1 MSAYLQKGPMFQV
14 QKSPQLILHI
24 YQQHSKL
31 HPNLIAQPH
40 CQEHSTKIKNSFV
53 YHSHTHTHKDTDAYC
68 MQVGEP
74 PKENIILFT
83 PWPRIVK
90 YYHPEPRSSFSIAGK
105 FR

>member
-1 MSAYLQKGPMFQV
+1 
-14 QKSPQLILHI
+14 
-24 YQQHSKL
+24 
-31 HPNLIAQPH
+31 
-40 CQEHSTKIKNSFV
+40 
-53 YHSHTHTHKDTDAYC
+53 

>member
-1 MSAYLQKGPMFQV
+1 
-14 QKSPQLILHI
+14 
-24 YQQHSKL
+24 
-31 HPNLIAQPH
+31 
-40 CQEHSTKIKNSFV
+40 
-53 YHSHTHTHKDTDAYC
+53 

-83 PWPRIVK
+83 LWPRIVK